1 MAICTF
7 SATKKQA
14 INAGPNSICYPFGM
28 AGTSEG
34 RFSRRTGWKLTPNRL
49 TEALL
54 EVRAA
59 GRKVLDLTV
68 SNPTR
73 AGIQYDADSIL
84 KSIADPPLLINI
96 LNQKACAARA
106 RLWPSITH
114 VARTL

>member
-1 MAICTF
+1 
-7 SATKKQA
+7 
-14 INAGPNSICYPFGM
+14 M

-59 GRKVLDLTV
+59 GREVLDLTV

-84 KSIADPPLLINI
+84 KSLADPAALDYDPQPKGLR
-96 LNQKACAARA
+96 CAHEAVPESYSPGA
-106 RLWPSITH
+106 ASAVLE
-114 VARTL
+114 AD

>member
-54 EVRAA
+54 EVSAA
-59 GRKVLDLTV
+59 GREVLDLTV
-68 SNPTR
+68 SYPTR
-73 AGIQYDADSIL
+73 DGLQSDADSIL
-84 KSIADPPLLINI
+84 KSLADP
-96 LNQKACAARA
+96 AALEIGRA
-106 RLWPSITH
+106 H
-114 VARTL
+114 V